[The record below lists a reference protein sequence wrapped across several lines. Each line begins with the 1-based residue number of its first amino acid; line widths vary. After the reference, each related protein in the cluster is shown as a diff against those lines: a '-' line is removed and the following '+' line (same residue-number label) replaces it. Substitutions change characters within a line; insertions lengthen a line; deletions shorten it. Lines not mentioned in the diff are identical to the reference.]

1 MMQDMAAT
9 TRTSLSRNWWA
20 LALRGAFAL
29 IFGILTL
36 VWPTLTVAVLVA
48 LFGAW
53 ALVDGIFAF
62 VAAWEHAERR
72 QTWWPMLLEGVLGVA
87 AGIITWVWPQ
97 ITALGLLTVIGV
109 WAIVTGI
116 IEIAAAIR
124 LRRVVSNEVW
134 LALAGIA
141 SVIFGALVLIF
152 PGAGAVGIAWAIG
165 WYAILYGVLM
175 LMLGFRLRGMA
186 GRTTDRMGST
196 EPRAA

>member
-62 VAAWEHAERR
+62 VAAWERAERR
-72 QTWWPMLLEGVLGVA
+72 QTWWPLLLEGVLGVA
-87 AGIITWVWPQ
+87 AGVITWVWPQ

-109 WAIVTGI
+109 WAIVTGV
-116 IEIAAAIR
+116 IEIATAIR
-124 LRRVVSNEVW
+124 LRTMITNEVW
-134 LALAGIA
+134 LVLAGLA